1 MRIDGEPYFQLP
13 YIAPNQNY
21 TNDVD
26 DGEFLRATLMVNGKS
41 VLDHG
46 MYWNFFNME
55 DMIGKVLQGNQ
66 LETFAVKNLVCISM
80 VANEM
85 LDLIASQDI
94 SEVDGLSEI
103 VLS

>member
-1 MRIDGEPYFQLP
+1 
-13 YIAPNQNY
+13 
-21 TNDVD
+21 
-26 DGEFLRATLMVNGKS
+26 
-41 VLDHG
+41 
-46 MYWNFFNME
+46 ME